1 MNIGNKPTVSNSK
14 ETHIEVHFFNLS
26 TNLYNHKIKVELL
39 DYLRKEI
46 KFSNIES
53 LKKQLKI
60 DESNAK
66 ERIFLLSEK

>member
-26 TNLYNHKIKVELL
+26 ANLYNQKIKVELL

-66 ERIFLLSEK
+66 EHIFLLSEK